1 MKLVLLTEKN
11 VGFKPM
17 ASILVQSKRFLTEKP
32 NYPKESRGSLEPQ
45 KEFSEDQEPM
55 FLKFKNRIFGKK
67 SSENVQTPEEKEQEL
82 ADKSQNQMEREREIE
97 ERENAILKASN
108 RSRLFYSDRNLMQ
121 NKLPQAGILWQ
132 KNETHQ
138 SREFQSMM
146 LSRFG
151 QKATKIN
158 PSVAWPT
165 SEEINLQKEY
175 ENVKYDGL
183 SLKQMIA
190 NAKKAEKE
198 QEQAVIDLE
207 KKLAENLAK
216 HGKEIEGWKKRVEG
230 RNTFAQKERNK
241 RQQIF
246 DEVSC
251 NLKCAQC
258 GNLSI
263 F

>member
-1 MKLVLLTEKN
+1 M
-11 VGFKPM
+11 
-17 ASILVQSKRFLTEKP
+17 
-32 NYPKESRGSLEPQ
+32 SLQ
-45 KEFSEDQEPM
+45 
-55 FLKFKNRIFGKK
+55 LK
-67 SSENVQTPEEKEQEL
+67 
-82 ADKSQNQMEREREIE
+82 
-97 ERENAILKASN
+97 
-108 RSRLFYSDRNLMQ
+108 
-121 NKLPQAGILWQ
+121 
-132 KNETHQ
+132 

-146 LSRFG
+146 LARFG

-258 GNLSI
+258 GKFSHFFTPQILREI
-263 F
+263 TFLQ